1 MHDIIIIGGG
11 PAGLTAAL
19 YACRAGR
26 SVLIL
31 EKNTLGGQIT
41 WSPKVENFPGFSSIS
56 GLELADLMT
65 AQATNC
71 GAELELNEVSNISEE
86 NGVFTLS
93 TPYGDSYSCRAVIIA
108 TGAKAKKLGLEHE
121 DALIGAG
128 ISTCAVCDGEFF
140 RNKVVAVNGGG
151 NTALQEAIYLSQI
164 CSKVYVIHRRS
175 EFRADSAV
183 VDSAAD
189 RDNIEYILNSTIS
202 AVHGDGKLSG
212 VTLRTTV
219 DGTEKELTLD
229 GLFIAIGHEPENG
242 FASQLIRLDQAG
254 YADSG
259 EDCKTIHPGIFVAG
273 DCRKKEV
280 RQLTTAVADGAVAA
294 LAACRYLDNA
304 H

>member
-65 AQATNC
+65 VQATNC
-71 GAELELNEVSNISEE
+71 GAELELNEISNISEE

-212 VTLRTTV
+212 VTLRSTV
-219 DGTEKELTLD
+219 DGTEKDLRVK
-229 GLFIAIGHEPENG
+229 GRSIAIGPEPEKG
-242 FASQLIRLDQAG
+242 FPSQLLRSDRRG
-254 YADSG
+254 
-259 EDCKTIHPGIFVAG
+259 
-273 DCRKKEV
+273 
-280 RQLTTAVADGAVAA
+280 
-294 LAACRYLDNA
+294 
-304 H
+304 

>member
-71 GAELELNEVSNISEE
+71 GAELELNEISNISEE

-108 TGAKAKKLGLEHE
+108 TE
-121 DALIGAG
+121 
-128 ISTCAVCDGEFF
+128 
-140 RNKVVAVNGGG
+140 
-151 NTALQEAIYLSQI
+151 
-164 CSKVYVIHRRS
+164 
-175 EFRADSAV
+175 
-183 VDSAAD
+183 
-189 RDNIEYILNSTIS
+189 
-202 AVHGDGKLSG
+202 
-212 VTLRTTV
+212 LRQ
-219 DGTEKELTLD
+219 K
-229 GLFIAIGHEPENG
+229 N
-242 FASQLIRLDQAG
+242 
-254 YADSG
+254 
-259 EDCKTIHPGIFVAG
+259 
-273 DCRKKEV
+273 
-280 RQLTTAVADGAVAA
+280 
-294 LAACRYLDNA
+294 
-304 H
+304 